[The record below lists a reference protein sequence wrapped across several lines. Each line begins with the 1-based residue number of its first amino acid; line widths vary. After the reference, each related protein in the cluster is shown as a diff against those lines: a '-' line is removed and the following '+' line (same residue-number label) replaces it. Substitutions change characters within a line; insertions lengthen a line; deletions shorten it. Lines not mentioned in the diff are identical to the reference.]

1 MIEIKMNIIIVHNT
15 TPPPQHHHKTTRW
28 WYFYIVVGSGQ
39 VLYVRCWNSVWEIAV
54 NAPLYARLRWKV
66 AADLLVDLLAGLA
79 HRLLETAINGK
90 LPRVAENG
98 FEADLQ
104 KITLMVLWI
113 TCRLSQRRSSIGVF
127 RLGVD
132 LQNGWLV

>member
-1 MIEIKMNIIIVHNT
+1 MNINSNNNTHHT
-15 TPPPQHHHKTTRW
+15 TPPPPHHKTHKDGGGVFL
-28 WYFYIVVGSGQ
+28 YCGEVGTG
-39 VLYVRCWNSVWEIAV
+39 LLRCRNSVWEIAV
-54 NAPLYARLRWKV
+54 DASLYARLRWKV
-66 AADLLVDLLAGLA
+66 AADLQVDLLAGLA

-98 FEADLQ
+98 FEVDLQ
-104 KITLMVLWI
+104 KITLMV
-113 TCRLSQRRSSIGVF
+113 RLSQRRSSIGVF

>member
-1 MIEIKMNIIIVHNT
+1 MNINSNNNNTHHTTTTT
-15 TPPPQHHHKTTRW
+15 TPQNKDGGGVFL
-28 WYFYIVVGSGQ
+28 YCGEVGTG
-39 VLYVRCWNSVWEIAV
+39 LLRCRNSVWEIAV
-54 NAPLYARLRWKV
+54 DASLYARLRWKV
-66 AADLLVDLLAGLA
+66 AADLQVDLLAGLA

-98 FEADLQ
+98 FEVDLQ